1 MAYFANRV
9 VVSVLFLLA
18 LLGLLALIV
27 LLIIGFFFF
36 LSHQPANPQVSA
48 APANP
53 NIHFG
58 MPAPA
63 RTDPGS
69 PEAYLIERSQYVL
82 SYNDNTK
89 GPNWVSWELRQ
100 ENIGHSVRGAFNPD
114 PLLPDG
120 FVRVTSHVYDG
131 SGFDRG
137 HQCPAQD
144 RSSSQDDMDATFYL
158 TNVVPQSPYSN
169 QRGWE
174 RLESYCRDLTK
185 DGQVLYI
192 ACGPYGKGGTGR
204 NGSRNEI
211 GSGDV
216 RVTVPAKL
224 WKVILV
230 LPGEDAEP
238 RRNTRS
244 IAIIMPN
251 DQSVDYEWAKF
262 RVSVKD
268 VEDLTG
274 YHFFPNIPEDVA
286 SSIKDHV
293 DDVEVHTPRKKG

>member
-131 SGFDRG
+131 
-137 HQCPAQD
+137 
-144 RSSSQDDMDATFYL
+144 
-158 TNVVPQSPYSN
+158 
-169 QRGWE
+169 
-174 RLESYCRDLTK
+174 
-185 DGQVLYI
+185 
-192 ACGPYGKGGTGR
+192 
-204 NGSRNEI
+204 
-211 GSGDV
+211 
-216 RVTVPAKL
+216 
-224 WKVILV
+224 
-230 LPGEDAEP
+230 
-238 RRNTRS
+238 
-244 IAIIMPN
+244 
-251 DQSVDYEWAKF
+251 
-262 RVSVKD
+262 
-268 VEDLTG
+268 
-274 YHFFPNIPEDVA
+274 
-286 SSIKDHV
+286 
-293 DDVEVHTPRKKG
+293 